1 MFEPISYKLWFKD
14 KYAFAKAI
22 GESFRETGFAV
33 ISDHIVIQDI
43 IDDVTHTAKSFFD
56 LPLKTKTSYFDPKGG
71 GQRGYTPFGTESAK
85 GETAIDLKEFWHTGR
100 RLSADSPHRAIMPD
114 TPTVKD
120 VPSFDR
126 ASRGLFESMD
136 EFGRDILAGIALY
149 LDLPEDWFEDKVE
162 NGNSILRLIHY
173 PAQDKPFPEGS
184 MRAAAHED
192 INVIT
197 LLLGAEEAGLQV
209 KHRSGEWLSVNPP
222 PGTLVINCGDMLQRY
237 TAGYLPSTSHRVL
250 NPSPERAH
258 LPRYSMPFFLH
269 FNPDFMIEAL
279 PSCAEKGGQ
288 VEPPITSQDYLMER
302 LVEIG
307 LVKGG

>member
-14 KYAFAKAI
+14 KTAFARAI

-33 ISDHIVIQDI
+33 ISDHIIVQDVIE
-43 IDDVTHTAKSFFD
+43 DVQTASERFFAK
-56 LPLKTKTSYFDPKGG
+56 PEKTKKKYYSASGG

-100 RLSADSPHRAIMPD
+100 ALPKGSPLRDIMPD
-114 TPTVKD
+114 TPAVSD
-120 VPSFDR
+120 VAGFDR
-126 ASRGLFESMD
+126 ASRGLYNAMD
-136 EFGRDILAGIALY
+136 DFGRDILAGIALY
-149 LDLPEDWFEDKVE
+149 LDLPENWFEDKVQ

-222 PGTLVINCGDMLQRY
+222 AGTLVVNCGDMLQRY
-237 TAGYLPSTSHRVL
+237 TAGFLPSTSHRVL
-250 NPSPERAH
+250 NPTPERAH
-258 LPRYSMPFFLH
+258 LPRYSMPYFLH

-279 PSCAEKGGQ
+279 ESCADKGGK

-307 LVKGG
+307 LVKAS

>member
-14 KYAFAKAI
+14 KQAFADAI
-22 GESFRETGFAV
+22 GDSFRETGFAV
-33 ISDHIVIQDI
+33 ISDHIIVEDVIN
-43 IDDVTHTAKSFFD
+43 DVSAATKSFFA
-56 LPLKTKTSYFDPKGG
+56 LPLKQKKKYFDPKGG

-100 RLSADSPHRAIMPD
+100 SFRNANDYDDTMLRTPEVADVD
-114 TPTVKD
+114 G
-120 VPSFDR
+120 FDR
-126 ASRGLFESMD
+126 ASKGLYNAMD
-136 EFGRDILAGIALY
+136 EFGRDLLAGIALY
-149 LDLPEDWFEDKVE
+149 LGLAENWFEDKVE
-162 NGNSILRLIHY
+162 RGNSILRLIHY

-184 MRAAAHED
+184 VRAAAHED

-222 PGTLVINCGDMLQRY
+222 PGTLVVNCGDMLQRY
-237 TAGYLPSTSHRVL
+237 TAGFLPSTSHRVL
-250 NPSPERAH
+250 NPTPERAH

-279 PSCAEKGGQ
+279 PGCVDKGGK

-307 LVKGG
+307 LIKA